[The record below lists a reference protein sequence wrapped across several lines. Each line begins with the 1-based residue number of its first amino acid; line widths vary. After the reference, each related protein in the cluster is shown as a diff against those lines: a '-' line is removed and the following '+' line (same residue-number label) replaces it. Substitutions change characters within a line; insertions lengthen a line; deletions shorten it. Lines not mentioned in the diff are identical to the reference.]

1 MTLPLDGITVVSL
14 EQAVAAPFA
23 TRQLADL
30 GARVIKVE
38 RAGGG
43 DFARGYDRTVHGQ
56 ASYFVWLN
64 RGKESIELDV
74 KSSGGQAVLAALLAR
89 ADVFVQNLAPG
100 AADRLG
106 LGAEPLRA
114 RYPRLICCSVSG
126 YGPDGP
132 YRHKKAYDLL
142 VQCEAGLLSV
152 TGTPDEPAKAGI
164 SVADIAAGMYAYSGV
179 LTALYERERTGAGTA
194 LEVAMLDAL
203 GEWMSQPFYYSVYG
217 GQPARRSGARHA
229 SISPYGPYDVP
240 GGQVFLGL
248 QNDREWAVL
257 CKRILRRPDL
267 IADARFGTN
276 PDRVANDAELT
287 PIIEDALK
295 SVPADRLAG
304 WLDEA
309 GIANARLRTPQ
320 EFAAHPQL
328 AARNR
333 WREVDS
339 PGGPVRAL
347 LPPVSVA
354 GREAAMGA
362 VPALGQ
368 HTAAILAELGLDES
382 QTQVPPWRKR
392 MTALDTEQPTY
403 TLVIDGQRVEAAAG
417 GRYDTVDPFRG
428 APWASAADGDAEDVN
443 RAVAAARRALT
454 GPWGQLTGF
463 GRARLLRRLA
473 ELIARDADR
482 LAEIETRDTGKLLR
496 EMRGQLATI
505 PEWFYYFSGLADK
518 LQGSTVPV
526 DKPNF
531 LVYTRREPAGVVAA
545 IVPWNSPLLLLTW
558 KLAPALAAGCTVVAK
573 PSDYSPAS
581 AVELA
586 ALMDEAGFPPGVFN
600 VVTGFGPAV
609 GKALAAHPDVDKVA
623 FTGSTAVGAEV
634 AKAAAGN
641 ITDVLLELGGKS
653 AHVVFDDADLDAACN
668 GVLAGVFAATGQTC
682 MAGSRLLVSR
692 DVHDALVAKIVDR
705 ARSIR
710 LGDPR
715 AADTEMGPVA
725 TEPQYRKVLSFL
737 DSAANEGATVAAG
750 GRADE
755 SLGGFFVQP
764 TVLTGVKPT
773 MTVAC
778 EEVFGPVL
786 SVIPFDSEAEA
797 IALANDSR
805 YGLAGAVWTKDIH
818 RGHRVAHA
826 LRTGTVWINAYRV
839 VGPDVPFGG
848 FGLSGLGRENGVDAV
863 HEYTQTKA
871 IWVELT
877 GGTRDPFTLG

>member
-531 LVYTRREPAGVVAA
+531 LVYTRRERRRGRGDRP
-545 IVPWNSPLLLLTW
+545 
-558 KLAPALAAGCTVVAK
+558 
-573 PSDYSPAS
+573 
-581 AVELA
+581 VE
-586 ALMDEAGFPPGVFN
+586 FP
-600 VVTGFGPAV
+600 
-609 GKALAAHPDVDKVA
+609 
-623 FTGSTAVGAEV
+623 
-634 AKAAAGN
+634 AAA
-641 ITDVLLELGGKS
+641 
-653 AHVVFDDADLDAACN
+653 ADLEAR
-668 GVLAGVFAATGQTC
+668 AG
-682 MAGSRLLVSR
+682 
-692 DVHDALVAKIVDR
+692 
-705 ARSIR
+705 
-710 LGDPR
+710 P
-715 AADTEMGPVA
+715 
-725 TEPQYRKVLSFL
+725 
-737 DSAANEGATVAAG
+737 
-750 GRADE
+750 GRG
-755 SLGGFFVQP
+755 LHGRG
-764 TVLTGVKPT
+764 
-773 MTVAC
+773 
-778 EEVFGPVL
+778 
-786 SVIPFDSEAEA
+786 EAE
-797 IALANDSR
+797 
-805 YGLAGAVWTKDIH
+805 
-818 RGHRVAHA
+818 
-826 LRTGTVWINAYRV
+826 
-839 VGPDVPFGG
+839 
-848 FGLSGLGRENGVDAV
+848 
-863 HEYTQTKA
+863 
-871 IWVELT
+871 
-877 GGTRDPFTLG
+877 